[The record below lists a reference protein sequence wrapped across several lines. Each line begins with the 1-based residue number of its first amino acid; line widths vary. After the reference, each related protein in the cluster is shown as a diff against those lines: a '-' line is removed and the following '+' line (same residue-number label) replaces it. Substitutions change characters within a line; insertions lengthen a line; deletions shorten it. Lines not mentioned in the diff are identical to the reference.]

1 MISDTEFKIY
11 CQEFGGTYWMPLR
24 AGDRMT
30 LYNEKT
36 GRMVGRTTI
45 KEVVTQS
52 GADNHI
58 IVEDL
63 LPRNNVNVSIAVDS
77 VSQPGSIIRN
87 CTVNGTL
94 RFRSPVT
101 VEDSTLNLMYAWIDN
116 LPNIEGPVPRDIHF
130 KNCRIT
136 KVQAPLAVDSYVSP
150 TVSWSS
156 VRTVPTDGCRNISAP
171 ISRLR
176 IVRSITM
183 PSPST
188 AAAR

>member
-1 MISDTEFKIY
+1 M
-11 CQEFGGTYWMPLR
+11 
-24 AGDRMT
+24 
-30 LYNEKT
+30 
-36 GRMVGRTTI
+36 
-45 KEVVTQS
+45 
-52 GADNHI
+52 
-58 IVEDL
+58 
-63 LPRNNVNVSIAVDS
+63 NVSIAVDS

-150 TVSWSS
+150 DRIMVIGSYC
-156 VRTVPTDGCRNISAP
+156 TDGRVPEYKCTNITFEDCEVNHNAITFYRS
-171 ISRLR
+171 SEVTF
-176 IVRSITM
+176 VRDGKVYYQFSGN
-183 PSPST
+183 
-188 AAAR
+188 

>member
-1 MISDTEFKIY
+1 MDGR
-11 CQEFGGTYWMPLR
+11 CAP
-24 AGDRMT
+24 GDRVT

-58 IVEDL
+58 IVEDP

-150 TVSWSS
+150 DRIMVIGSYC
-156 VRTVPTDGCRNISAP
+156 TDGGCRNTSVQ

-176 IVRSITM
+176 IVRSIIM

-188 AAAR
+188 EAAR